1 MMLWVTD
8 LDGTLLRSDASLSDY
23 ASRSLNELIH
33 GGARITYCTARSPD
47 KAREL
52 LGRVPFR
59 LPAIVLDGSM
69 LVDVVSGDVLHAESL
84 DPSTATQLIELGH
97 HCGISPFVLGR
108 ESGRDVF
115 FHHEPENA
123 GQQQFLENRR
133 DDPRLRHMSELRPAQ
148 VTLTVSFVGSE
159 QALLR
164 VRGVV
169 QSELGVGVEMK
180 LLDDLYCPGFS
191 NLSVFDSG
199 VDKGRMLERLCL
211 VTETPARQVTYF
223 GDNLNDLGAFA
234 AAGRS
239 VAVANAHPE
248 LLKAADEVIASNDSD
263 GVIHYLLE
271 HVSRGTE

>member
-1 MMLWVTD
+1 MLWVTD

-23 ASRSLNELIH
+23 ASRSLNELIR

-115 FHHEPENA
+115 F
-123 GQQQFLENRR
+123 
-133 DDPRLRHMSELRPAQ
+133 PRLRHMSELRPAQ
-148 VTLTVSFVGSE
+148 VTLTVLFVGSE

-164 VRGVV
+164 VLGVV

-211 VTETPARQVTYF
+211 VTETPARQVTFF

-248 LLKAADEVIASNDSD
+248 LLKTADEVIASNDSD

-271 HVSRGTE
+271 HAARRTE